1 MRVRTKNLYF
11 SYGAQPILKDMDFRA
26 HEGSL
31 VAVLGPNGAGKST
44 LFKCILGF
52 LKNYEGEILI
62 DDVDVRQMSRK
73 ELAEKVAYIP
83 QSTAPVFNYSVL
95 DMVLMGTT
103 GSLGYMS
110 SPGEE
115 ERKRAMDALNELGIG
130 HLADR
135 GFARISG
142 GERQL
147 ALISRALVQQAK
159 IIIMDEPTANL
170 DYGNQYR
177 VMEKTRELADNGYTI
192 ILSTHNPEHALLFA
206 DKCFVIQNGEF
217 VSAGSSED
225 VLNEEMMRKLYGV
238 DVEILKTRRNGQEAR
253 VFVPLQSS
261 EKVESHE

>member
-1 MRVRTKNLYF
+1 MRIRTKNLYF
-11 SYGAQPILKDMDFRA
+11 SYGTHPILKDMDFRA

-52 LKNYEGEILI
+52 LKGYEGEILI
-62 DDVDVRQMSRK
+62 DDVDIRSMTRT
-73 ELAEKVAYIP
+73 EIARKVAYIP
-83 QSTAPVFNYSVL
+83 QQVAPVFDYPVL

-103 GSLGYMS
+103 GNLGILQ
-110 SPGEE
+110 SPKEKEIEE
-115 ERKRAMDALNELGIG
+115 AYAALRELGIE

-147 ALISRALVQQAK
+147 VLISRALVQKAK
-159 IIIMDEPTANL
+159 VIIMDEPTANL
-170 DYGNQYR
+170 DYGNQFR
-177 VMEKTRELADNGYTI
+177 VMNKVKKLTEDGYTI

-206 DKCFVIQNGEF
+206 DKCFVIQEGEF

-238 DVEILKTRRNGQEAR
+238 DVEILRTQRNGEEAR
-253 VFVPLQSS
+253 VFVPLGTADGL
-261 EKVESHE
+261 

>member
-11 SYGAQPILKDMDFRA
+11 SYGSQPILKDMDFRA

-44 LFKCILGF
+44 LFKCVLGF
-52 LKNYEGEILI
+52 LKGYTGEILI
-62 DDVDVRQMSRK
+62 DDVDIRNMTRK
-73 ELAEKVAYIP
+73 EIAEKVAYIP
-83 QSTAPVFNYSVL
+83 QSTSPVFNYSVL

-110 SPGEE
+110 SPGDEE
-115 ERKRAMDALNELGIG
+115 VRRAYEALDELGIR

-147 ALISRALVQQAK
+147 ALISRALVQQAR

-177 VMEKTRELADNGYTI
+177 VMEKIKKLADDGYTI

-217 VSAGSSED
+217 VAAGSSKD
-225 VLNEEMMRKLYGV
+225 VLNEDMMRKLYGV
-238 DVEILKTRRNGQEAR
+238 NVEILNTVRDGEEAR
-253 VFVPLQSS
+253 IFVPLNS
-261 EKVESHE
+261 V